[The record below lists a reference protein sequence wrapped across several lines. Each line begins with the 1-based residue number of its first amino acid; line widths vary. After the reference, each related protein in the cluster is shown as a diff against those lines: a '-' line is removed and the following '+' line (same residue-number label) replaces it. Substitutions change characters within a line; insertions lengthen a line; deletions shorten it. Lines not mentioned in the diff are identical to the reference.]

1 MYKDAHHISML
12 AKYWKQLK
20 VINKELIKPVSVT
33 DYNGQQS
40 IHQAY

>member
-12 AKYWKQLK
+12 AKNQKQLK

-33 DYNGQQS
+33 DYNGQPS

>member
-12 AKYWKQLK
+12 AKYRKRKLK
-20 VINKELIKPVSVT
+20 VVNKELIKPVSVT

-40 IHQAY
+40 IHQA